1 MLQKISYRANSLQT
15 YPVKQNVNINFGN
28 KQLFSQ
34 EQLANE
40 LSCRFSIFVE
50 NYHSIEQN
58 TTLRTQ
64 LRENL
69 LKVLQNPE
77 LPSDIIVKSLTKVIE
92 ELEELE

>member
-28 KQLFSQ
+28 KQ
-34 EQLANE
+34 EQLASE